1 MTISTVRSRTHA
13 ETHTHFVLQAFGGM
27 IQLYSRWPQLLS
39 TLYMVDRL
47 AKMERN
53 ESIAQ
58 SLFSTYSSFNRMA
71 AIELIL
77 VIVLICELATKYT
90 VVMVTY
96 TMACV
101 QLDLT
106 LGLLTSTLVDANPL
120 MITSPTFP
128 VQYSKIPGKKWK
140 KWKPS
145 CFNDLTGK
153 ERYVR
158 QIKLCFTSPFQGC
171 FSRSQHNSRKHQK
184 DIRRGNKR

>member
-1 MTISTVRSRTHA
+1 MTISTVRSHTHA
-13 ETHTHFVLQAFGGM
+13 ETHTHTHTHFVLQAFGGM
-27 IQLYSRWPQLLS
+27 LQLYSRWPQLLS

-77 VIVLICELATKYT
+77 VIVQICELATKYT
-90 VVMVTY
+90 VAMVTY
-96 TMACV
+96 NVACV
-101 QLDLT
+101 QLDLA
-106 LGLLTSTLVDANPL
+106 LGLLTTTLVDANPL

-145 CFNDLTGK
+145 YFNDLT
-153 ERYVR
+153 
-158 QIKLCFTSPFQGC
+158 
-171 FSRSQHNSRKHQK
+171 
-184 DIRRGNKR
+184 